1 MCKRLKVSEGR
12 RVKKR
17 RKGKKPS
24 DVFGEKPRERKLL
37 YEYYG
42 KTRRPYL

>member
-12 RVKKR
+12 CGGER

-24 DVFGEKPRERKLL
+24 NVFGEKPRERKLL